1 MTDDDSRGFADERR
15 RLLVELERER
25 NQFIRNVETCRIRDI
40 ERPFLGDWTLKD
52 IVAHV
57 ASWDAAVVSAF
68 RGLREGKHPT
78 ILDMDEH
85 EVDEWNADH
94 VERSRRLNFW
104 SVLEQLRDGRDR
116 LIEEISQ
123 LDDEEVGAEG
133 TIHHRLLHAVFDHD
147 RIHWHEIAAKL
158 AGMAGAR
165 ADTPA
170 SIPADAAVTN

>member
-1 MTDDDSRGFADERR
+1 MTDDDVRGFADERR
-15 RLLVELERER
+15 RLLVELDRER

-78 ILDMDEH
+78 ILDMDEG
-85 EVDEWNADH
+85 EVDDWNADH
-94 VERSRRLNFW
+94 VERSRNLNFW
-104 SVLEQLRDGRDR
+104 SVLEQLHGGRER
-116 LIEEISQ
+116 LMEEIAL
-123 LDDEEVGAEG
+123 LDDEETGAEG
-133 TIHHRLLHAVFDHD
+133 TIHHRLLRAVIDHD

-170 SIPADAAVTN
+170 SIPADAAATS